1 MIVSAHHTKAEQVI
15 PPKGIICGLHM
26 HTVAGIVRPQGAAGI
41 VKDRIAVDEKHVY
54 TIGQL
59 LQLRIAGV
67 DGGVCVEGGVRFFL
81 RESNPPPRLGKP
93 MYYRCTNPAS
103 R

>member
-1 MIVSAHHTKAEQVI
+1 MVVSAHHTKAEQVI

-81 RESNPPPRLGKP
+81 RGVEDGFSFV
-93 MYYRCTNPAS
+93 
-103 R
+103 